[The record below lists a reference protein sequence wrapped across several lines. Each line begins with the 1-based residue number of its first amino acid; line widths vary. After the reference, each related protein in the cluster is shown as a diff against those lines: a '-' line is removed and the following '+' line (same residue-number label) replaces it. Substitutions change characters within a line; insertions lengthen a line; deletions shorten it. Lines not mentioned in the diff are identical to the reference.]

1 MVYQSPCGWP
11 VILEI
16 GRLLSHSLSH
26 SFNQSKM
33 NYFVL
38 QDTLEFSTYLIFTGK
53 IGDRPSGIYPPA
65 DTAEFP
71 TEDILLIAMERVTVL
86 FDR

>member
-1 MVYQSPCGWP
+1 
-11 VILEI
+11 
-16 GRLLSHSLSH
+16 
-26 SFNQSKM
+26 M
-33 NYFVL
+33 NYFAL